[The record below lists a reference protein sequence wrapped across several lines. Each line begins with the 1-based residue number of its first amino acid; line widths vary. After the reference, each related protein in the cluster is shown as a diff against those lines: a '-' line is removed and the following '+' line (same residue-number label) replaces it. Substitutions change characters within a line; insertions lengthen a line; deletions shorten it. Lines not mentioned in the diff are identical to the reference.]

1 MLERPVRAR
10 ILFLD
15 HTQSAS
21 AITQHA
27 NNGEIT
33 DRNRPFF
40 GCVHTLPRLPR
51 VSQVGQPLFFFTI
64 DMDLLGKK
72 NTTDVFWKK
81 YRGWF
86 GTTQRILMIN
96 RAMEVDSPF
105 KQTTTGK

>member
-1 MLERPVRAR
+1 
-10 ILFLD
+10 
-15 HTQSAS
+15 
-21 AITQHA
+21 
-27 NNGEIT
+27 
-33 DRNRPFF
+33 
-40 GCVHTLPRLPR
+40 
-51 VSQVGQPLFFFTI
+51 
-64 DMDLLGKK
+64 MDLLGKK